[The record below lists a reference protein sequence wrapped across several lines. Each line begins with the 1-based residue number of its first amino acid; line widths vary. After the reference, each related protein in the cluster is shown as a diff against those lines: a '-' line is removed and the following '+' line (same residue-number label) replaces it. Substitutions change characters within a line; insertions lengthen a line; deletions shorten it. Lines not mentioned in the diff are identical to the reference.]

1 MAILSKRIW
10 RKHANPW
17 SGWTRVLGL
26 YFIPIALWYHNWYL
40 LGGLILFFV
49 VNPMLFPE
57 SKSKNSWMS
66 KSILGEEMW
75 LKKGIFQKDFS
86 TVLNIFNG
94 SFFFIMIYSAY
105 TNLLEI
111 TISSTIL
118 SSVFKLWYLDRMAF
132 YYQKQKIENN

>member
-26 YFIPIALWYHNWYL
+26 YMIPIALWYHNWYF
-40 LGGLILFFV
+40 LGVLIVFFV
-49 VNPMLFPE
+49 VNPILFPE
-57 SKSKNSWMS
+57 TKSKNSWMS

-94 SFFFIMIYSAY
+94 FFFFIMIYSAY
-105 TNLLEI
+105 VNLLEI

-118 SSVFKLWYLDRMAF
+118 SSVFKLWYLDRMVF
-132 YYQKQKIENN
+132 YYQKEKAENN